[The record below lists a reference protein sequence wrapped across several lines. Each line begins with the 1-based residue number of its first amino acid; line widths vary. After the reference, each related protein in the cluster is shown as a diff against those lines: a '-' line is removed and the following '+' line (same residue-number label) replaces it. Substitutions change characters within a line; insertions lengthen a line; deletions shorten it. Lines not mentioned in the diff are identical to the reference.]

1 MKTVRILSILFLLF
15 CLAFVFAS
23 CDNERPQENAET
35 EKTAETGQETGL
47 GGLAFDSN
55 GDGTCSVSGIGSCT
69 DVDLRIPV
77 LSPEGDRVT
86 GIKDLAFCNNKRLVS
101 VSIPDGVTSVGR
113 FAFYGCREL
122 TSVVISD
129 SVKTLDLYCFHG
141 CANLT
146 SVTLGSG
153 VKMIKQNAFA
163 DCSSLSSLTLPESVR
178 TIGPSAFSGC
188 TGLTSVTVPNSV
200 QSIGLGAFSGCSG
213 LTEITV
219 PFVGAKAGVTATDED
234 RYPLGYIFGT
244 QDYPGGIET
253 EQEYRTGSD
262 TTVSE
267 TYYIPSRLSSV
278 TVTGGKIL
286 HGAFSGCAGLTEITL
301 PLGVTEIGSMAFSGC
316 AGLTKIT
323 LPLGVTEIGS
333 EAFSGC
339 AGLTDFTIPTSVT
352 SIGNGAFSS
361 CPNLA
366 RIIATGN
373 TAYKVRNRCLIEI
386 ETKRLIWGSNS
397 SMIPTDGSVTTIA
410 SLAFTGNNSKSY
422 SYSVNVPSG
431 VTRIEDLAFYGCT
444 TLGSLDLP
452 ESLESIGA
460 NAFSLCH
467 SLSWIGYRGT
477 RAQWNAIEKGADWN
491 KGTGNYTVSCS
502 NGLIEK

>member
-1 MKTVRILSILFLLF
+1 MKTVRILSILLLLF

-86 GIKDLAFCNNKRLVS
+86 GIKDLAFYNNKKLVS

-200 QSIGLGAFSGCSG
+200 QSIGRGAFSGCSG

-219 PFVGAKAGVTATDED
+219 PFVGAKAGVTATDENQ
-234 RYPLGYIFGT
+234 YPLGYIFGT
-244 QDYPGGIET
+244 RSYPSGSET
-253 EQEYRTGSD
+253 EQVYWESPD
-262 TTVSE
+262 TPVSE

-301 PLGVTEIGSMAFSGC
+301 PLGVTEIGS
-316 AGLTKIT
+316 
-323 LPLGVTEIGS
+323 

-339 AGLTDFTIPTSVT
+339 VGLTKFTIPTSVT
-352 SIGNGAFSS
+352 SIGNGAFSA
-361 CPNLA
+361 CPNLT
-366 RIIATGN
+366 RIIATDN

-410 SLAFTGNNSKSY
+410 SLAFTANNSKSY
-422 SYSVNVPSG
+422 TYSVNVPSG
-431 VTRIEDLAFYGCT
+431 VTRIDDLAFYACP
-444 TLGSLDLP
+444 TLGSIDLP
-452 ESLESIGA
+452 ASLESIGA
-460 NAFSLCH
+460 NAFSLCP
-467 SLSWIGYRGT
+467 SLSWIDFRGT
-477 RAQWNAIEKGADWN
+477 KAQWNAIEKGSDWN
-491 KGTGNYTVSCS
+491 KGTGNYTVACS
-502 NGLIEK
+502 DGLIEK